1 MKKMSKLVSLA
12 LCGCMVLGLFAGC
25 DSDKVTINVCNWGEY
40 MSTSGAGDI
49 DVIQKFEEK
58 YPNIKVNYTT
68 IPSNEELYAKI
79 KSGGAAYDVAIPSD
93 YMIGRLIDEG
103 MLEKLDFANIPNFAN
118 VMDDFKGDKVEFD
131 PTNEYSVPY
140 AWGTVGIIYNS
151 KMVDDPVD
159 SWDILWNEKYKDQI
173 LMFNNSRDAFGIAE
187 KKLGYSQNTTS
198 EEELRACMEE
208 LKKQKPVV
216 QSYVMDEIFNK
227 MEGGSAALAPYYAG
241 DAITMAENN
250 PDLKFAIPKEGTNR
264 FIDSMVVFKGT
275 KHKKEAELFINFMC
289 ETEIGLANS
298 EVTGY
303 STPLKNVYD
312 ALDDDVKNNK
322 IAYPDQS
329 VLEKCESFKNLPT
342 ETNKLMD
349 ELWMEII
356 TDNN

>member
-1 MKKMSKLVSLA
+1 MKATRFLA
-12 LCGCMVLGLFAGC
+12 LVLAILFVLPLAAACGKSGQKTTLYVL
-25 DSDKVTINVCNWGEY
+25 NWGEY
-40 MSTSGAGDI
+40 LDPDLIKEFEDQNPDI
-49 DVIQKFEEK
+49 KI
-58 YPNIKVNYTT
+58 NYTT
-68 IPSNEELYAKI
+68 TTSNEEMYTICATEGSKI
-79 KSGGAAYDVAIPSD
+79 DLLVPSD
-93 YMIGRLIDEG
+93 YMIERLIAED
-103 MLEKLDFANIPNFAN
+103 LLADLDLSNIPNFEYVKQAASTCT
-118 VMDDFKGDKVEFD
+118 FD
-131 PTNEYSVPY
+131 PESKYSIPY
-140 AWGTVGIIYNS
+140 LMGTLGIVYNT
-151 KMVDDPVD
+151 KLVDDPVD
-159 SWDILWNEKYKDQI
+159 SWDSLWNEKYKDQI

-187 KKLGYSQNTTS
+187 KKLGYSQNSTS

-264 FIDSMVVFKGT
+264 FIDSMVVFKGI